1 LEKCLSLDQLDTVLI
16 KNLKDR
22 KMRGVRLRDFQ
33 VNAIRNSFKESF
45 LPEDHLWL
53 FGSRADLTK
62 RGGDIDLYVES
73 YMKDAL
79 LVSKAKLKFLTKMHM
94 AIGEQKI
101 DVVVK
106 FDETDLLIY
115 KIAKEQGVQLV

>member
-1 LEKCLSLDQLDTVLI
+1 
-16 KNLKDR
+16 
-22 KMRGVRLRDFQ
+22 MRDVRLNAFQ
-33 VNAIRNSFKESF
+33 ISAIRDSFKESF
-45 LPEDHLWL
+45 LSEDHLWL

-62 RGGDIDLYVES
+62 KGGDIDLYVES
-73 YMKDAL
+73 HMNNASQ
-79 LVSKAKLKFLTKMHM
+79 VNKAKLKFLAKIQMV
-94 AIGEQKI
+94 IGEQKI